1 MGGPS
6 LIGPQPEFS
15 WKDIISFMELT
26 STPYSNSDSI
36 GTVRNGVMHKAY
48 AIFASQPSRWF
59 LLTLSITQQEFRVHM
74 FNCAGVMHLCTYG

>member
-6 LIGPQPEFS
+6 LIGPQLEFL
-15 WKDIISFMELT
+15 WKDVISFMELT

-36 GTVRNGVMHKAY
+36 GTVRNGVTRKAY

-59 LLTLSITQQEFRVHM
+59 LLTLSITQQEFHVHM
-74 FNCAGVMHLCTYG
+74 FNHAGVVHLCTYG